1 MPLHVTALD
10 IALRLLAAVL
20 AGGLI
25 GYERGR
31 RGEIAGLR
39 TMMLM
44 CLAACGAMIEANL
57 MLVVDGKT
65 NASFTVLDA
74 LRFPLGILS
83 GIGFIGAGAILRRG
97 RLVTGV
103 TTAATIWLI
112 TVVGLVLGAG
122 YFGFGAAM
130 TLIAFVVLAVLKR
143 VERKV
148 LREHRAMLT
157 VRLAATGP
165 SAGEMRDVVEGN
177 GLKVASAAVSYGE
190 TCELRLSVNWW
201 DTRGVEAPPA
211 FLSDL
216 SHRKGILSIDWAPVD
231 IGLE

>member
-1 MPLHVTALD
+1 MPLHITPLD

-39 TMMLM
+39 TTMLM
-44 CLAACGAMIEANL
+44 CLAATGAMIEANL

-97 RLVTGV
+97 RIVTGV
-103 TTAATIWLI
+103 TTAATIWLVSVI
-112 TVVGLVLGAG
+112 GLILGAG
-122 YFGFGAAM
+122 YIAFGAAL
-130 TLIAFVVLAVLKR
+130 TLLAFVVLTLLKHI
-143 VERKV
+143 EPKV
-148 LREHRAMLT
+148 RREHRAVLT

-165 SAGEMRDVVEGN
+165 SAEEMREVVEGS
-177 GLKVASAAVSYGE
+177 GLKVTSTAVSYGE
-190 TCELRLSVNWW
+190 TSELRLSVNWW
-201 DTRGVEAPPA
+201 DARGVDAPPA

-216 SHRKGILSIDWAPVD
+216 SHHKGILFLDWAPVD
-231 IGLE
+231 LGLE